1 MEWKG
6 LYALSRV
13 KFSQIFKIM
22 RVFTICMLVFVFGA
36 TASGFSQK
44 QVVTLDLRQCD
55 MSTLF
60 QEIWK
65 QTGLRFVYNDKDV
78 ASISRFDVKAKSET
92 VEKVL
97 EEVFAKT
104 SLKCSFEGDVIFV
117 TTRGAQARMVAD
129 TVKKVTVKGKVTD
142 ESKMPL
148 PGVTVVVKIPGAAS
162 SSIGTATN
170 DKGEYE
176 VSWIAQKD
184 VALSFSFI
192 GMVTQDVKYT
202 NQKEINVVMKE
213 ETAEVEEVV
222 VTGYFNRTK
231 QSST

>member
-1 MEWKG
+1 
-6 LYALSRV
+6 
-13 KFSQIFKIM
+13 M

-78 ASISRFDVKAKSET
+78 ASISRFDVKVESEA

-117 TTRGAQARMVAD
+117 TTRGTQARMVAD
-129 TVKKVTVKGKVTD
+129 TVKKVTVKGKVT
-142 ESKMPL
+142 
-148 PGVTVVVKIPGAAS
+148 
-162 SSIGTATN
+162 
-170 DKGEYE
+170 
-176 VSWIAQKD
+176 
-184 VALSFSFI
+184 
-192 GMVTQDVKYT
+192 
-202 NQKEINVVMKE
+202 
-213 ETAEVEEVV
+213 
-222 VTGYFNRTK
+222 
-231 QSST
+231 